1 MRRLTATGLLVA
13 GYLALAGLA
22 LAVAAVP
29 ALVATLAA
37 TKVLCSEREPE
48 NALEQSA

>member
-22 LAVAAVP
+22 FPVAAFP

-37 TKVLCSEREPE
+37 TQVLAREPE
-48 NALEQSA
+48 TS